1 MYCAS
6 LGILF
11 QIPWVVCLPYRFF
24 LVARFNRL
32 LIMEDAQVS
41 ESEMIITVS
50 VPKYEI
56 VSTVDV
62 SDSITA
68 LLIWIRDAGFI

>member
-1 MYCAS
+1 
-6 LGILF
+6 
-11 QIPWVVCLPYRFF
+11 
-24 LVARFNRL
+24 
-32 LIMEDAQVS
+32 MEDAQVS

-50 VPKYEI
+50 VPKYEK

-68 LLIWIRDAGFI
+68 LLILIGDAGFI